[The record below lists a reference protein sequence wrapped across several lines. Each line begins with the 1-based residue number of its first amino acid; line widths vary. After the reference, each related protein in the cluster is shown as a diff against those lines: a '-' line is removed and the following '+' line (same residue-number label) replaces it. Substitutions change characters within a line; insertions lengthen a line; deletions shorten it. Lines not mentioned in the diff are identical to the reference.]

1 MTSLKQASPTDGQ
14 ADAIKNNTIQSSKEQ
29 RLARALRQNLLRRK
43 ASAADTGRED
53 ER

>member
-1 MTSLKQASPTDGQ
+1 MTSLKQANP
-14 ADAIKNNTIQSSKEQ
+14 ADAPADVIKNNKIQSDKEQ

-43 ASAADTGRED
+43 ASAADTGKED